1 MAESSVTQSVRRI
14 LLMVDKMA
22 KALTN
27 LASHSEK
34 FNFSEI
40 LFTL

>member
-22 KALTN
+22 KALNN
-27 LASHSEK
+27 LALHSEE